1 LALAE
6 GRGADAAVA
15 LAGDA
20 TPQDGETWLL
30 LLDAQLQAGDPA
42 AQATAA
48 EIAQRFGTRAE
59 ESLAAGRL
67 HVAANDGA
75 VPVAGFMTALRRLDA
90 AGAAPRV
97 LADGHLWLGRAQEL
111 TGRVDDAMANYR
123 EALRLAPGLGA
134 ASVLLGRALVAK
146 GDLGAA
152 EETLARAV
160 KLSPGLAD
168 AHFYLGVAKKGLRR
182 GREARQELDLYLR
195 FAPRGELAG
204 QAQKMIDQL

>member
-1 LALAE
+1 LRPRDVAARRVDALLRFDFGDAAGARLALDTLAVAAHGDPRVLLDAARVRIATSDLAGARQLLDEARALSSAPRAELRRETARLALAE

-75 VPVAGFMTALRRLDA
+75 VAVA
-90 AGAAPRV
+90 
-97 LADGHLWLGRAQEL
+97 
-111 TGRVDDAMANYR
+111 
-123 EALRLAPGLGA
+123 
-134 ASVLLGRALVAK
+134 
-146 GDLGAA
+146 
-152 EETLARAV
+152 
-160 KLSPGLAD
+160 
-168 AHFYLGVAKKGLRR
+168 
-182 GREARQELDLYLR
+182 
-195 FAPRGELAG
+195 
-204 QAQKMIDQL
+204 